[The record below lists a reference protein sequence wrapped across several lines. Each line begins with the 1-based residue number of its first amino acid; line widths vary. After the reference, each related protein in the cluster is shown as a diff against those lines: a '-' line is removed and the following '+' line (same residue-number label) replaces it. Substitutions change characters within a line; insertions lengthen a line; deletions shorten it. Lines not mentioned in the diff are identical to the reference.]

1 LPAGAGG
8 WPGAEMKWLR
18 ARPWLAASAAALP
31 PLVWWLAWYPGFY
44 SSDSIDQMGQV
55 VSGEYSG
62 IHPAAHT
69 LYLSALSLG
78 GLHPGWIPLF
88 QVAMLSVLI
97 VYSART
103 LHGLGAR
110 PWTVVVAGWA
120 IGFSAAIGPTTNAV
134 WKDVPFGLAALWAWI
149 EAVRIARDRE
159 AWGPWVRLGLAL
171 SIVWMFRQ
179 NGPLTVIPF
188 LLVAAWFARSSL
200 ARPAAALG
208 SLVLV
213 VAVVT
218 GPVYAAAD
226 ARLAVTDPATVFLA
240 DVAASYNAEPS
251 SFSPADLQLMAAV
264 APLELWRD
272 RYRCEES
279 TPLIFDL
286 AFDLD
291 LVDRQGE
298 RFLDLERRILLRD
311 PDSVIGHRLCAA
323 AYLVLPAQDAY
334 FHRPPYDIPPNTLG
348 LTRSP
353 LSTGAFRM
361 ADAWFRWA
369 EVDSRLWFT
378 WRPWLVIIPSAI
390 LAGWLALRRSALFLP
405 SSLFLLHLLN
415 VAATSPSPEFR
426 YAYPLYL
433 IGLASWPLL
442 GIELQRNRSARE

>member
-1 LPAGAGG
+1 
-8 WPGAEMKWLR
+8 M
-18 ARPWLAASAAALP
+18 
-31 PLVWWLAWYPGFY
+31 AWYPGFY

-55 VSGEYSG
+55 ARGEYSG

-69 LYLSALSLG
+69 LYLSVLSMG
-78 GLHPGWIPLF
+78 GVHPGWIPLF
-88 QVAMLSVLI
+88 QVGALAVLV
-97 VYSART
+97 VYAART

-110 PWTVVVAGWA
+110 AWTVVAASWA
-120 IGFSAAIGPTTNAV
+120 IGFSSSIGPTTNAV

-149 EAVRIARDRE
+149 EAMRIARDRE
-159 AWGPWVRLGLAL
+159 AWGSWIRLGLAL
-171 SIVWMFRQ
+171 SVVWLFRQ
-179 NGPLTVIPF
+179 NGPLTVVPF
-188 LLVAAWFARSSL
+188 LIVAAWFARSSL

-208 SLVLV
+208 SLALV
-213 VAVVT
+213 VGVVT
-218 GPVYAAAD
+218 GPVYAGVG
-226 ARLAVTDPATVFLA
+226 ARSPVTDPSTVLLA
-240 DVAASYNAEPS
+240 DVAASYHSEPAT
-251 SFSPADLQLMAAV
+251 FSPADLQLMAEV

-279 TPLIFDL
+279 TPLIFDP

-291 LVDRQGE
+291 RVDREGA
-298 RFLDLERRILLRD
+298 RFLELERRVILRD
-311 PDSVIGHRLCAA
+311 PDSVILHRLCAA
-323 AYLVLPAQDAY
+323 AYLVLPVQDAY
-334 FHRPPYDIPPNTLG
+334 LHRPPYEIPPNTLG

-353 LSTGAFRM
+353 LSTRAFEL

-378 WRPWLVIIPSAI
+378 WRPWLVIIPSAV
-390 LAGWLALRRSALFLP
+390 LAGWLAVRRSTLFLP

-442 GIELQRNRSARE
+442 GVELQRSRAARS